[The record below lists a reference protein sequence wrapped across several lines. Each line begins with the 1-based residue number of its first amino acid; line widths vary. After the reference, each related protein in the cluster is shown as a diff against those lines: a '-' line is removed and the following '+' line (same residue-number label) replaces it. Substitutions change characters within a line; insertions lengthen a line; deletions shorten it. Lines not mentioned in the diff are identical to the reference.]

1 MNTSSAESAP
11 IAVVGMDR
19 RFPGAEDADAFW
31 ELLDGGRH
39 HSAPLP
45 TDRGWDQTFL
55 YNEDR
60 AAEGSTYVRRGA
72 SWRRWPGST
81 RRSSGSARSKP
92 RPWTL
97 SSAS

>member
-1 MNTSSAESAP
+1 
-11 IAVVGMDR
+11 MDC

-31 ELLDGGRH
+31 ELQDGGRH

-45 TDRGWDQTFL
+45 THRGWDQTFL

-60 AAEGSTYVRRGA
+60 TAEGSTYVRRGGFLEYVA
-72 SWRRWPGST
+72 GFDAA
-81 RRSSGSARSKP
+81 SSGSARSKP